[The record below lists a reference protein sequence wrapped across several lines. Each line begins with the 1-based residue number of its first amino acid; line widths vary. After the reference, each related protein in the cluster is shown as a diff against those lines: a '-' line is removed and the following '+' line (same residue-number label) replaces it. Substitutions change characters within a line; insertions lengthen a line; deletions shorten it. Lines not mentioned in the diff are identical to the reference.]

1 MIIPNNGFN
10 DAFLYFRV
18 KEWTII
24 VNDLVASLHIE
35 AQLNKATVNNFLLLP
50 LSVFRPSTWTKWT
63 VDIMAKNEAILLV
76 TVYSSHL
83 SILSCPPS
91 TFYVH

>member
-35 AQLNKATVNNFLLLP
+35 AQLNKATVNSFLLLP
-50 LSVFRPSTWTKWT
+50 PFCISSV
-63 VDIMAKNEAILLV
+63 
-76 TVYSSHL
+76 HL
-83 SILSCPPS
+83 DEMDSGHNGQKRGYFTRHSL
-91 TFYVH
+91 